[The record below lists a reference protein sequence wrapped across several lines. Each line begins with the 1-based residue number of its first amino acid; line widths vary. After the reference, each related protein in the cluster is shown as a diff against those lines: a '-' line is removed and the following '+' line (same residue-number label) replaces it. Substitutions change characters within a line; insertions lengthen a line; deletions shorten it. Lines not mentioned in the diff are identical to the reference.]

1 MPDTMP
7 GAGSHVS
14 RRGGSMRGEGG
25 AAGVGGYVRVA
36 GSHVLLVDEVSR
48 VEDLEILA
56 GRAIHAAIHVLL

>member
-1 MPDTMP
+1 
-7 GAGSHVS
+7 
-14 RRGGSMRGEGG
+14 MRGEGG